1 MPTRKILGL
10 CLILSLFT
18 IPTVVQPIPALAA
31 DQSGRLIKTTIT
43 FGVQSED
50 DLAAFVA
57 RFYRECLDREPDS
70 AGLSA
75 WVDQLKVGTKV
86 GADVAEGFI
95 NSPEF
100 INRNLDDRDYMY
112 VLYNAFFNR
121 DPDDA
126 GLTGWLNALASG
138 STRDDAL
145 NGFINS
151 DEFAELCRNYGIKP
165 LLTSPEPHISDDIP
179 VLLSPADGS
188 VQDMPTTLS
197 WGPVDGA
204 CGYEVLAEC
213 VSTTGAEAEV
223 EAMDAGTQISTF
235 LSYNLKDPFLSEGPA
250 SGTVKSVSWRV
261 HALDS
266 DGNWMEFTD
275 YWTFTAE

>member
-1 MPTRKILGL
+1 MPIRKILVCVLTLGL
-10 CLILSLFT
+10 FI
-18 IPTVVQPIPALAA
+18 IPTAVQPTPALAA
-31 DQSGRLIKTTIT
+31 DQSGRFIRTTIT
-43 FGVQSED
+43 FGGQSED
-50 DLAAFVA
+50 NLTAFVA
-57 RFYRECLDREPDS
+57 RFYRECLDREPDP

-75 WVDQLKVGTKV
+75 WVEQLKAGTKA
-86 GADVAEGFI
+86 GSDVAQGFI

-100 INRNLDDRDYMY
+100 INRSLDDRDYMY

-126 GLTGWLNALASG
+126 GLTGWLKALASG
-138 STRDDAL
+138 STREDAL

-151 DEFAELCRNYGIKP
+151 GEFAELCRNYGIKP
-165 LLTSPEPHISDDIP
+165 LPTSPEPHISDDIP

-204 CGYEVLAEC
+204 TGYEVLAEC
-213 VSTTGAEAEV
+213 VSTTGALAEV
-223 EAMDAGTQISTF
+223 EAMDAGARISTF

-250 SGTVKSVSWRV
+250 SGTVQSVSWQVR
-261 HALDS
+261 ALDS
-266 DGNWMEFTD
+266 SGNWTEFTD